1 MSHPPHRLQEAAERL
16 LSLKVELRAARQH
29 FRSAL
34 LRHRTQ
40 EQLPAGVSLSAKVQ
54 LCRLA
59 VDEARVRAFLAARM
73 QRPVGAIHRRVA
85 DLLAWYSS
93 KNEAERVHDA
103 GPSAA
108 PAAVRA
114 GAVVDKYLQE
124 NNLHEWVTIQNLLKG
139 NTPTTLVVLH
149 RLAGAEP
156 SAAYAFGGS
165 APSKKAAQFIAVL
178 ETMAGMLGF
187 DLVTS
192 ANSTTYSSERC
203 RTRRSR
209 MGSENAKNGAPLGVR
224 RRASLKKG
232 VPPGGTTFRP
242 AYRL

>member
-1 MSHPPHRLQEAAERL
+1 MPPPKGRVSHPPHRLQEAAERL

-114 GAVVDKYLQE
+114 GAVMDKYL
-124 NNLHEWVTIQNLLKG
+124 
-139 NTPTTLVVLH
+139 
-149 RLAGAEP
+149 
-156 SAAYAFGGS
+156 
-165 APSKKAAQFIAVL
+165 
-178 ETMAGMLGF
+178 
-187 DLVTS
+187 
-192 ANSTTYSSERC
+192 
-203 RTRRSR
+203 
-209 MGSENAKNGAPLGVR
+209 
-224 RRASLKKG
+224 
-232 VPPGGTTFRP
+232 
-242 AYRL
+242 